1 MNLITKNLEGIRKH
15 YINNDND
22 YCMIVDGKEGTGKST
37 EGIKYCRTVD
47 KDFRVEQV
55 AFSASEFLTKLQESK
70 VKKALLWD
78 EAEAGAFSRDSVGSI
93 NKLVVKALMVSRAKK
108 IFLVMVIPS
117 FFLIDKYL
125 RMHRVGMLVHL
136 PRRGSIECFS
146 SNQIKR
152 LTVNG
157 DKYWDYKSAAPS
169 FTEHCAPIPKSDK
182 FWQAYMVRKRAF
194 MKDYLS
200 QTLKKLEVGS
210 RFQSALFNLYLK
222 TPLTQKEIADIVEI
236 SIEPVNRYITAER
249 QARGISELELQR
261 LKAENK

>member
-37 EGIKYCRTVD
+37 EGIKYCRVVD
-47 KDFRVEQV
+47 RDFNVEQV
-55 AFSASEFLTKLQESK
+55 AFSANEFLTKLQQSK
-70 VKKALLWD
+70 VKRALLWD

-93 NKLVVKALMVSRAKK
+93 NKLVVKALMV
-108 IFLVMVIPS
+108 IPS

-136 PRRGSIECFS
+136 PRRGTIEGFS

-182 FWQAYMVRKRAF
+182 LWQDYMVRKRAF

-210 RFQSALFNLYLK
+210 RFQSALFNFYIK
-222 TPLTQKEIADIVEI
+222 TAFTQQEIADIIEL
-236 SIEPVNRYITAER
+236 SKEPVNRYITAER
-249 QARGISELELQR
+249 QARGITEVEMGR